1 MRRDKIQ
8 FMNVSVMI
16 VCLFFSVLAGAEES
30 LPDLCISTNDFV
42 NSDVTLSK
50 ALPKEG
56 DRVTIRAKVH
66 NKGDL
71 LCSDIGVQFCL
82 ENSRKEV
89 TVIGEKT
96 VETIAAGGVVEVTQE
111 WNLPQNGFYK
121 VLVVIDPADK
131 IKEKDKSN
139 NKAFFEVPVLAKD
152 LHVYYWVCPKSNRYV
167 TSLMPGKEGANYW
180 AERGVIPTKSREG
193 FIQWNWTEEQF
204 ANTWPPPEKEG
215 WGGIAIDEFG
225 DTGPLGDRMAAAL
238 IKTKERY
245 PNLYIVVWAAGL
257 GGASS
262 IEAYRKAKV
271 DLLIAET
278 YCYGFPV
285 YGKFDA
291 YWKQAQKYGLT
302 DRLVFAIAFGSD
314 CTTEQE
320 LVRQVKYIKKLA
332 PEMKGVGFFTEAPAH
347 LYASA
352 DKAVL
357 DYYVKPVIWV
367 KNIGLT
373 EAIITNIGGMD
384 AGEVDIEFLSG
395 KQEEGGK
402 NLGVTKLNRLKAGS
416 EVSLKIPSGTKNVL
430 IVPKEHYTVLE

>member
-152 LHVYYWVCPKSNRYV
+152 LHVYYWVCPKSNR
-167 TSLMPGKEGANYW
+167 
-180 AERGVIPTKSREG
+180 
-193 FIQWNWTEEQF
+193 
-204 ANTWPPPEKEG
+204 
-215 WGGIAIDEFG
+215 
-225 DTGPLGDRMAAAL
+225 
-238 IKTKERY
+238 
-245 PNLYIVVWAAGL
+245 
-257 GGASS
+257 
-262 IEAYRKAKV
+262 
-271 DLLIAET
+271 
-278 YCYGFPV
+278 
-285 YGKFDA
+285 
-291 YWKQAQKYGLT
+291 
-302 DRLVFAIAFGSD
+302 
-314 CTTEQE
+314 
-320 LVRQVKYIKKLA
+320 
-332 PEMKGVGFFTEAPAH
+332 
-347 LYASA
+347 
-352 DKAVL
+352 
-357 DYYVKPVIWV
+357 
-367 KNIGLT
+367 
-373 EAIITNIGGMD
+373 
-384 AGEVDIEFLSG
+384 
-395 KQEEGGK
+395 
-402 NLGVTKLNRLKAGS
+402 
-416 EVSLKIPSGTKNVL
+416 
-430 IVPKEHYTVLE
+430 